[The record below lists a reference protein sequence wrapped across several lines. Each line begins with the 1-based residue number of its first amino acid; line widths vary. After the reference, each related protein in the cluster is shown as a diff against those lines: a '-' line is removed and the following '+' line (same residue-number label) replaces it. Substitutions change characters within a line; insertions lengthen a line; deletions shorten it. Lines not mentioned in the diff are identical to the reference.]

1 MTPKGIF
8 AVATVVGSVCLY
20 QASHWWERAF
30 ATLESSE
37 LSPDGCIRV
46 DTYSPS
52 WVLPSILHRIPHP
65 DPSASPIPL
74 GVPWDYPMFKR
85 AYEASTGTFLG
96 ETIIYDA
103 VVAFSGM
110 YWNMPSEPGRR
121 IVKSGGFPLMDS
133 DRCAD
138 EATLSKLDAY
148 YEQKRREYPA
158 RMKEWDE
165 YERQWREEE
174 RKREEEENL
183 LRIGPPTG
191 AGK

>member
-1 MTPKGIF
+1 VNKS
-8 AVATVVGSVCLY
+8 AYWVVVVAAASVGAY
-20 QASHWWERAF
+20 QASNWWERAF
-30 ATLESSE
+30 ATLQSSE
-37 LSPDGCIRV
+37 VSPDGCIRV
-46 DTYSPS
+46 DTYSPF
-52 WVLPSILHRIPHP
+52 WVLPSFLHRIP
-65 DPSASPIPL
+65 DPSPEAPAYPL
-74 GVPWDYPMFKR
+74 GMLWDYPMFKR
-85 AYEASTGTFLG
+85 AYEVSTNTFLG
-96 ETIIYDA
+96 ETVVYDA
-103 VVAFSGM
+103 GSVGGI
-110 YWNMPSEPGRR
+110 YWNKPNDSGRR
-121 IVKSGGFPLMDS
+121 IVKSGGFFLVDS